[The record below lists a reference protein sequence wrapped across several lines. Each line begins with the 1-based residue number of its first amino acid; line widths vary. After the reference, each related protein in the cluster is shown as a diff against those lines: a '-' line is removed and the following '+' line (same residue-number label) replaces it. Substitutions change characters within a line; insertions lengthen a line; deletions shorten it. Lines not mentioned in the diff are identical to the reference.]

1 MDGTNTVQMI
11 LDLLAKKYGENHRT
25 AITADMGI
33 VLSTFLSLKL
43 IIFKKGEFP
52 TMDGI
57 TMPLNVN
64 WSSSLHLCTEFKKY
78 SACS

>member
-1 MDGTNTVQMI
+1 MI

-43 IIFKKGEFP
+43 IIFKKRRISNYGW
-52 TMDGI
+52 D
-57 TMPLNVN
+57 NN
-64 WSSSLHLCTEFKKY
+64 ASQ
-78 SACS
+78 